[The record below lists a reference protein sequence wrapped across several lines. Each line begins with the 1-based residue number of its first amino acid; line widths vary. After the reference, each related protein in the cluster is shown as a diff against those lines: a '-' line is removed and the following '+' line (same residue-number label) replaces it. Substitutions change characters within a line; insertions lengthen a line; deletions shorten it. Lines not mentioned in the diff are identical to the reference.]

1 MSTPE
6 FPYVALTVLTTGI
19 HPATGRIVAIDA
31 VAFNDAGELGDDF
44 HAVLNP
50 DSDPGPRHQHGL
62 TPEEISGGQSFS
74 RILKPLDRF
83 LDGRE
88 LIVHDTPYTWGFIV
102 SEARRAMIA
111 AARQNRARNRNRNR
125 GGRRRRQKVG
135 HVPTPSRIIDTLAT
149 TYRQGLRSNDIRL
162 AAVAQANGVNAPSPK
177 ANLERAQRSERE
189 TSRESTELLITLA
202 RAQKAAGVVSSYVP
216 DDLRADRFG
225 LQRSHVRVDAAEA
238 PRQHHNPGAYRPGK
252 ELRRGMEIV
261 VAPEIEADPDEII
274 AALTKAELNYKEKLS
289 RETSLVV
296 CNATTDLVGK
306 PMHAQRKDIPL
317 MADQAFLNAL
327 ERIEGPIDP
336 PAEDKPKGPPQRGQ
350 SGKPRP
356 NQKKSDSGRRRRRRG
371 GRGRRKSGGAGKK
384 NTD

>member
-1 MSTPE
+1 
-6 FPYVALTVLTTGI
+6 
-19 HPATGRIVAIDA
+19 
-31 VAFNDAGELGDDF
+31 
-44 HAVLNP
+44 
-50 DSDPGPRHQHGL
+50 
-62 TPEEISGGQSFS
+62 
-74 RILKPLDRF
+74 
-83 LDGRE
+83 
-88 LIVHDTPYTWGFIV
+88 
-102 SEARRAMIA
+102 
-111 AARQNRARNRNRNR
+111 
-125 GGRRRRQKVG
+125 
-135 HVPTPSRIIDTLAT
+135 
-149 TYRQGLRSNDIRL
+149 
-162 AAVAQANGVNAPSPK
+162 
-177 ANLERAQRSERE
+177 
-189 TSRESTELLITLA
+189 
-202 RAQKAAGVVSSYVP
+202 
-216 DDLRADRFG
+216 
-225 LQRSHVRVDAAEA
+225 
-238 PRQHHNPGAYRPGK
+238 
-252 ELRRGMEIV
+252 MEIV

-356 NQKKSDSGRRRRRRG
+356 NQKKSGSGRRRRRRG